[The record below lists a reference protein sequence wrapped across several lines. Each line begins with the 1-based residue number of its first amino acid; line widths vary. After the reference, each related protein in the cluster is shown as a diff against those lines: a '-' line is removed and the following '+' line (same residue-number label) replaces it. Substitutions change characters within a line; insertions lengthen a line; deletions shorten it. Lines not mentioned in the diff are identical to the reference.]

1 MEIFLDTRAVRQIR
15 LATADAIEEGDI
27 EALKDDI
34 VDAFPEEKL
43 EALEELLASL
53 DFEDI
58 LSELLEEWSGD
69 DVDELFDLLESQ
81 LGDYGVDLR
90 LQSETENN
98 DIDEYDEP
106 GLGEDDFDL

>member
-53 DFEDI
+53 DFEDV